1 MEKILVF
8 KTSADTTI
16 KRLFD
21 ELGETNIDCL
31 IPKSQ
36 FDRYRQE
43 YPAIHFIDIC
53 REGFYELPVEV
64 INTISRQAY
73 DEVFITFSG
82 REGYSYGNVLELLGQ
97 ISYKR
102 AFFYNCNGERI
113 EIPKGNMIKDTLC
126 RIYIAFT
133 GFLYDMKERLAGCAG

>member
-1 MEKILVF
+1 M
-8 KTSADTTI
+8 
-16 KRLFD
+16 
-21 ELGETNIDCL
+21 NC
-31 IPKSQ
+31 
-36 FDRYRQE
+36 
-43 YPAIHFIDIC
+43 
-53 REGFYELPVEV
+53 
-64 INTISRQAY
+64 QAY